1 VPSNAGGVPGDASGP
16 QPGEGAGRQR
26 SERLRARRDA
36 AGMAQVSGWVPKDR
50 RAYAREVIAAL
61 ARGANSL
68 PPDPVQ
74 AAALEAAQVD
84 AAVARVAEGK
94 ARAALV
100 EAEQHARALATDL
113 DAARAAAATAQE
125 AQEASSRVVALAV
138 ARAEASER
146 ERDDIRD
153 KLQTAETRLPW
164 FIRVIRAVRYR

>member
-1 VPSNAGGVPGDASGP
+1 MSSNVDDVPSDASNIHV
-16 QPGEGAGRQR
+16 GESAGRQR

-68 PPDPVQ
+68 PPDPIQ
-74 AAALEAAQVD
+74 AAALEVAQAD
-84 AAVARVAEGK
+84 AAAARVAEGK

-113 DAARAAAATAQE
+113 NAARAAAAAAQE
-125 AQEASSRVVALAV
+125 AQEASSQIMALAV

-164 FIRVIRAVRYR
+164 VVRVIRAVRHR

>member
-1 VPSNAGGVPGDASGP
+1 VSSNVDGVPSDAP
-16 QPGEGAGRQR
+16 NTRVGESAGRQR

-50 RAYAREVIAAL
+50 RAYAREVIVAL

-74 AAALEAAQVD
+74 AAALEAAQAD
-84 AAVARVAEGK
+84 AAAARVAEGK
-94 ARAALV
+94 ARAALA

-113 DAARAAAATAQE
+113 DAARAAAVAAQE

-164 FIRVIRAVRYR
+164 VIRVIRAVRHR